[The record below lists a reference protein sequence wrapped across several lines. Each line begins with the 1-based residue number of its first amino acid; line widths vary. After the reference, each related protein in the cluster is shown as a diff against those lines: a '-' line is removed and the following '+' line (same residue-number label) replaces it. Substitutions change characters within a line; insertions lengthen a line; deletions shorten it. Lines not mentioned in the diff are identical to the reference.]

1 MKTAASES
9 KARILDAE
17 AALTEI
23 PEHLLERS
31 KSRRAALTGE
41 GDTGEAATPATTE
54 SSDSPAPA
62 ASTAPVAAAAAP
74 APEPEPEPTPPWV
87 EAAEERKR
95 APWWAAAALVMV
107 PLFFIIYPWTLG
119 IGGDEEGPLALGG
132 EIYGVGCAGCHGATG
147 GGGVGPAMSGGAVVE
162 TFPQPAGQIT
172 WIALGS
178 AGYQDAGLATY
189 GGTDKPING
198 GMPGQEA
205 ALSPAEIMEVVL
217 HERVEYGGEEFDA
230 AVWEEGFEEEITA
243 LLPEEAEEYMAVL
256 EEWAANP
263 PTG

>member
-1 MKTAASES
+1 M
-9 KARILDAE
+9 
-17 AALTEI
+17 TEI

-31 KSRRAALTGE
+31 RSRRAALTGE
-41 GDTGEAATPATTE
+41 GGSTEAATPATTD
-54 SSDSPAPA
+54 SSDAPA
-62 ASTAPVAAAAAP
+62 ETESAAPVPAAAAAAVP
-74 APEPEPEPTPPWV
+74 ASEPEPEPTPPWV
-87 EAAEERKR
+87 EAAESRHR
-95 APWWAAAALVMV
+95 APWWAAAALAMV

-119 IGGDEEGPLALGG
+119 IGGDEEGPLALGA
-132 EIYGVGCAGCHGATG
+132 EIYGVSCAGCHGAAG

-162 TFPQPAGQIT
+162 TFPQPADQVT

-178 AGYQDAGLATY
+178 AGYQDAGFSTY

-230 AVWEEGFEEEITA
+230 AVWEEGFEEEINA
-243 LLPEEAEEYMAVL
+243 LLPDQAAEYMAVL